1 MASFEIET
9 MTHPLFGSHLP
20 IVAILRGITPAEAEA
35 AFDALVEAGI
45 TLIEVPLN
53 SPDPYVSIEAMA
65 KRASG
70 LAKVGAGTVLSEEQV
85 VAIKDIGGELIVSP
99 NADAAV
105 IRKTKALGM
114 ESYPGVFT
122 PTEAFAA
129 LAAGADALKFFP
141 AELIG
146 PSGIKAMKAVLQK
159 HVSVLAVG
167 AANETNFANYIQ
179 AGCAGFGI
187 GSNIYKPGMSAAD
200 IGERARKLAAAFK
213 AAAGA

>member
-1 MASFEIET
+1 MK
-9 MTHPLFGSHLP
+9 MTHPLFGSHIP
-20 IVAILRGITPAEAEA
+20 IVAILRGITPAEADDV
-35 AFDALVEAGI
+35 FDALIEAGI

-53 SPDPYVSIEAMA
+53 SPDPFVSIEKMVKRSAGRA
-65 KRASG
+65 KI
-70 LAKVGAGTVLSEEQV
+70 GAGTVLTEEHVQAV
-85 VAIKDIGGELIVSP
+85 KDVGGELIVSP

-146 PSGIKAMKAVLQK
+146 TSGIKAMKAVLPK
-159 HVSVLAVG
+159 HVPVLAVG
-167 AANETNFANYIQ
+167 GANETNFGDYIQ

-187 GSNIYKPGMSAAD
+187 GSNIYKPGMTAAD
-200 IGERARKLAAAFK
+200 VGERARKLVSAFK
-213 AAAGA
+213 AATGVA

>member
-1 MASFEIET
+1 

-146 PSGIKAMKAVLQK
+146 PSGIKAMKAVLPK
-159 HVSVLAVG
+159 HVPVLAVG
-167 AANETNFANYIQ
+167 GANETNFADYIQ

>member
-146 PSGIKAMKAVLQK
+146 PSGIKAMKAVLPK
-159 HVSVLAVG
+159 HVPVLAVG
-167 AANETNFANYIQ
+167 GANETNFADYIQ

>member
-1 MASFEIET
+1 
-9 MTHPLFGSHLP
+9 MTHPLFGNHVP
-20 IVAILRGITPAEAEA
+20 IVAILRGIKPEEADA
-35 AFDALVEAGI
+35 AFDALVAAGI

-53 SPDPYVSIEAMA
+53 SPDPLVSIERMV
-65 KRASG
+65 KRAAG
-70 LAKVGAGTVLSEEQV
+70 RAKVGAGTVLTEEQV
-85 VAIKDIGGELIVSP
+85 QAVKDVGGELIVSP

-146 PSGIKAMKAVLQK
+146 TAGIKAMKAVLPK
-159 HVSVLAVG
+159 HVPVLAVG
-167 AANETNFANYIQ
+167 GANEGNFADFLKV
-179 AGCAGFGI
+179 GCAGFGI
-187 GSNIYKPGMSAAD
+187 GSNIYKPGMTAAE
-200 IGERARKLAAAFK
+200 IGERAAKLVAAFAVAQAAAT
-213 AAAGA
+213 A